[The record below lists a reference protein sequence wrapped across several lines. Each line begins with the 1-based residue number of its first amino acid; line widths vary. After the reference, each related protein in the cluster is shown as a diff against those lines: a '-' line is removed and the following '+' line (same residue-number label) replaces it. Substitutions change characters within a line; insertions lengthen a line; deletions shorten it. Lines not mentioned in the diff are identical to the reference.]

1 VDAYVFEA
9 ELVEYAE
16 VSRRLAVR
24 GDQTLEDLHEELRR
38 AFEWWEDDEYSFQLA
53 TDVQLHRVELK
64 AGQEL
69 AYVIGTGDEW
79 RVRLRIDDIRPARN
93 ETYPVILES
102 RGKAPRSIRSPTR
115 RSSAR
120 ATSRNWDTDTARRY
134 HEGTKHSYESVR
146 RRARPLDWA
155 NQPSPYKESP
165 GVELEPIPPELER
178 MLRLGAGVV
187 RQRRGYDFRTYSSAG
202 ALYPIEVYVAT
213 ADGLFHFHP
222 RDLGLRR
229 LRDEDVRGALG
240 GGEVVLALTGILWR
254 TAWKYG
260 ARGYR
265 HLFWDAGTMLANL
278 LELTDHEARVITGFV
293 DDVVN
298 DVLGVDGI
306 DETALA
312 LLQLR

>member
-1 VDAYVFEA
+1 ME
-9 ELVEYAE
+9 
-16 VSRRLAVR
+16 
-24 GDQTLEDLHEELRR
+24 
-38 AFEWWEDDEYSFQLA
+38 
-53 TDVQLHRVELK
+53 
-64 AGQEL
+64 
-69 AYVIGTGDEW
+69 
-79 RVRLRIDDIRPARN
+79 
-93 ETYPVILES
+93 
-102 RGKAPRSIRSPTR
+102 
-115 RSSAR
+115 
-120 ATSRNWDTDTARRY
+120 
-134 HEGTKHSYESVR
+134 
-146 RRARPLDWA
+146 PL
-155 NQPSPYKESP
+155 
-165 GVELEPIPPELER
+165 PPELER
-178 MLRLGAGVV
+178 LLRLGAGVV
-187 RQRRGYDFRTYSSAG
+187 RRRRGYDFRTYSSAG

-240 GGEVVLALTGILWR
+240 GGEVVLALTGILLR

-278 LELTDHEARVITGFV
+278 LELTDREAQVTTGFV

>member
-1 VDAYVFEA
+1 
-9 ELVEYAE
+9 
-16 VSRRLAVR
+16 
-24 GDQTLEDLHEELRR
+24 
-38 AFEWWEDDEYSFQLA
+38 
-53 TDVQLHRVELK
+53 
-64 AGQEL
+64 
-69 AYVIGTGDEW
+69 
-79 RVRLRIDDIRPARN
+79 
-93 ETYPVILES
+93 
-102 RGKAPRSIRSPTR
+102 
-115 RSSAR
+115 
-120 ATSRNWDTDTARRY
+120 
-134 HEGTKHSYESVR
+134 
-146 RRARPLDWA
+146 
-155 NQPSPYKESP
+155 
-165 GVELEPIPPELER
+165 LEPIPRELER
-178 MLRLGAGVV
+178 LLRLGAGVV
-187 RQRRGYDFRTYSSAG
+187 RRRRGYDFRTYSSAG

-222 RDLGLRR
+222 QELRLRR

-278 LELTDHEARVITGFV
+278 LELADRKARVVSGFV
-293 DDVVN
+293 DDDVN

>member
-1 VDAYVFEA
+1 M
-9 ELVEYAE
+9 
-16 VSRRLAVR
+16 
-24 GDQTLEDLHEELRR
+24 
-38 AFEWWEDDEYSFQLA
+38 
-53 TDVQLHRVELK
+53 
-64 AGQEL
+64 
-69 AYVIGTGDEW
+69 
-79 RVRLRIDDIRPARN
+79 
-93 ETYPVILES
+93 
-102 RGKAPRSIRSPTR
+102 R
-115 RSSAR
+115 RSSALG
-120 ATSRNWDTDTARRY
+120 TSRNWESEAARRY
-134 HEGTKHSYESVR
+134 HEATKHSYESVR
-146 RRARPLDWA
+146 RGARALDWA
-155 NQPSPYKESP
+155 NQPSPYKEYP
-165 GVELEPIPPELER
+165 GLRLEPIPPELER
-178 MLRLGAGVV
+178 LLRLGAGVV
-187 RQRRGYDFRTYSSAG
+187 RRRRGYDFRTYSSAG

-222 RDLGLRR
+222 HELRLRR

-278 LELTDHEARVITGFV
+278 LELADRKARVVSGFV
-293 DDVVN
+293 DDDVN